1 MRVATGR
8 DADARGQVMPVYEGV
23 TEARLCV
30 SYGGQ
35 VLRVCKLAVSK
46 TDSSL
51 YLFPY
56 GPTGEYFFGRL
67 SIPADEQSA
76 TVPFDQQE
84 TSASVP
90 KISIHESGQVHI
102 KADDTI
108 AGPMFASPLAE
119 LRGEHIA
126 TVTCVRFSDL
136 APLGGG
142 PKASGPRPDI
152 VIPAEEGVESGRL
165 VFYANAVGPSF
176 VDPCGIRVRLLRPTL
191 PRPLFV
197 GIRSLAQRE
206 LSSEQE
212 ARGVTAIAGW
222 DPRNPPTASVPAD
235 HLYVVAK

>member
-1 MRVATGR
+1 
-8 DADARGQVMPVYEGV
+8 MPGYEGV

-30 SYGGQ
+30 SYRGQ
-35 VLRVCKLAVSK
+35 VLRACKFAVSK
-46 TDSSL
+46 ADGSI

-56 GPTGEYFFGRL
+56 GTSGAYFFGRL
-67 SIPADEQSA
+67 SIPAGERSA

-102 KADDTI
+102 KADDAI
-108 AGPMFASPLAE
+108 AGPMFASPLSD

-136 APLGGG
+136 ARLGGA
-142 PKASGPRPDI
+142 PKASAPRPDI
-152 VIPAEEGVESGRL
+152 VIPVEEGVESGRL
-165 VFYANAVGPSF
+165 VFYANAVEPAF
-176 VDPCGIRVRLLRPTL
+176 VDPCGIRARLLRPTL

-206 LSSEQE
+206 LSREQD

-222 DPRNPPTASVPAD
+222 DPRNPPAASAPAD